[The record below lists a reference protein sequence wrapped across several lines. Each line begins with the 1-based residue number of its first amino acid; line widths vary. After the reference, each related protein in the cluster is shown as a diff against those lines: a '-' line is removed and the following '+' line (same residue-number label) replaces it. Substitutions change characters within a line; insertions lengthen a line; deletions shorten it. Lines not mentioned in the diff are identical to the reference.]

1 MSGMGAKLSKLA
13 ASILGRRSGAKD
25 APDAGGVGSQGGT
38 ATNAPAASPD
48 AAAGTVDLSAVVW
61 LDRDVLAWPVNVDLG
76 PVTISGGG
84 RVTLPYSVEQAKAAG
99 WQIIDGLWGNP
110 WVLVPWT
117 DGKTYAATWE
127 FLKTGQTVKNM
138 KGKSWAEHINHG
150 PLNRW
155 EPKSGETYG
164 WMVSALARRPKCAE
178 RPSRSNVR
186 WAVWP

>member
-1 MSGMGAKLSKLA
+1 MSGIRLNIGKWA

-25 APDAGGVGSQGGT
+25 APDAVGVGSQGGT
-38 ATNAPAASPD
+38 ATNAPAASTG
-48 AAAGTVDLSAVVW
+48 AAARAYDISAVVW

-76 PVTISGGG
+76 PVTISGG
-84 RVTLPYSVEQAKAAG
+84 RVTLPYSIEQAYAAD
-99 WQIIDGLWGNP
+99 WQVIDGLWGNP

-117 DGKTYAATWE
+117 DGITYAATWE

-164 WMVSALARRPKCAE
+164 WMVSALARRPKCADQ
-178 RPSRSNVR
+178 PSRSNVQ